1 MTQFEGKFNNTKNE
15 SLDDFYAAIG
25 VPWIP
30 RKMMTSSS
38 PTIEISTS
46 EGSWTIKT
54 STLMHS
60 SSSTFKLGEEYIETM
75 QGGRTIK
82 SVTKIEEN
90 KMTTDSESDRGVSK
104 KVMEFNEEGF
114 VMILTHVS
122 TDIVARR
129 TFSRV

>member
-82 SVTKIEEN
+82 VHETAAPIN
-90 KMTTDSESDRGVSK
+90 VSDIRHC
-104 KVMEFNEEGF
+104 NC
-114 VMILTHVS
+114 
-122 TDIVARR
+122 
-129 TFSRV
+129 

>member
-1 MTQFEGKFNNTKNE
+1 V
-15 SLDDFYAAIG
+15 LLAG